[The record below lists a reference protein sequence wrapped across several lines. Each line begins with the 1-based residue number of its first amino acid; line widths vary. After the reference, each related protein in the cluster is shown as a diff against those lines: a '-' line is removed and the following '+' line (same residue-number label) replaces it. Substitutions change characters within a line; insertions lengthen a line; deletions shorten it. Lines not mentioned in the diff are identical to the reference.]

1 MPKRKAAKKKAPA
14 RAQPPKPFIG
24 RPTLL
29 TPERSKR
36 LLKYLR
42 EGNYLV
48 TAARGVGIHVLT
60 LNDWMKRGRAESWRR
75 EQGHPPT
82 ETETIYLDFFN
93 AALDAQAEGELSD
106 ISKVRDIGK
115 EDWHSIRWIR
125 SFGQSRGRWGHKQE
139 GGLSGF
145 DPLPEPDAP
154 TKPPEVTRDE
164 RSIARE
170 LLLTVEGRD
179 LIDRAE
185 SIVASRSSVDPSSLV
200 QGTINQTAARGRY
213 LEETTQGTI
222 DAGFED
228 DHHDPASGR

>member
-1 MPKRKAAKKKAPA
+1 MPKRKAAKKTAPT
-14 RAQPPKPFIG
+14 RAQPPKRG
-24 RPTLL
+24 RGQPTLL
-29 TPERSKR
+29 TPERKKK

-42 EGNYLV
+42 EGNYMV
-48 TAARGVGIHVLT
+48 TAARGVGIHELT
-60 LNDWMKRGRAESWRR
+60 LQNWMTWGRQEAWRR
-75 EQGHPPT
+75 ENGEAPD
-82 ETETIYLDFFN
+82 ETKSIFLDFFKE
-93 AALDAQAEGELSD
+93 ALDAQAEGELAD
-106 ISKVRDIGK
+106 ISKVRKLGS
-115 EDWHSIRWIR
+115 EDWHAIRWIR
-125 SFGQSRGRWGHKQE
+125 SYGQSRIRWGHKQE
-139 GGLSGF
+139 SAPLMGG
-145 DPLPEPDAP
+145 PLPEPDAP

-228 DHHDPASGR
+228 DHHDPPSGR